1 MRGTFGGLAAWSS
14 VASINLN
21 FGNDGLEGS
30 PQLVVRI
37 QNEAP

>member
-1 MRGTFGGLAAWSS
+1 MRGMFGGLAAWSS

-21 FGNDGLEGS
+21 FGNDEGS